1 MNKETMQQLIIKA
14 LQKELGDTYS
24 IFIHEVLKTNLVLEG
39 LSILKQGENVSPSI
53 YLNSFYKDLESGV
66 PLTVVINNIL
76 SIYKQCSFPGY
87 LDVSK
92 ILDFS
97 NVKNNLFVKLINK
110 HLNEKLL
117 ENVPH
122 TYFLDDFA
130 ITVHCKL
137 NQIKEGLF
145 SFAITNDYLKAWN
158 LTAPALISI
167 AKENTISLMGLD
179 IENLSDSLQSMHVQ
193 VPSLPI
199 WVMTNRYMLNGAAT
213 VLNDNVLKKF
223 AATYGNFYIIFSSI
237 HEVLLIPS
245 NDNLNIEMLTNL
257 NQEVNASSLNE
268 EDILGTKAYYY
279 EKGKGIIF

>member
-24 IFIHEVLKTNLVLEG
+24 IFIHEVLKTNLVLDG

>member
-24 IFIHEVLKTNLVLEG
+24 IFIHEVLKTNLVLDG

-53 YLNSFYKDLESGV
+53 YLNSFYKDLESGI

-92 ILDFS
+92 ILDFN
-97 NVKNNLFVKLINK
+97 NVRSNLFVKLINK

-137 NQIKEGLF
+137 NQTKEGLF

-213 VLNDNVLKKF
+213 VLNDNVLKEF
-223 AATYGNFYIIFSSI
+223 AATCGNFYIIFSSI

>member
-1 MNKETMQQLIIKA
+1 MDKGTMQQLIIKA

-24 IFIHEVLKTNLVLEG
+24 IFIHEVLKTNLVLDG

-53 YLNSFYKDLESGV
+53 YLNSFYKDLENGI

-76 SIYKQCSFPGY
+76 NIYKQCSFPGH

-92 ILDFS
+92 ILDFN

-137 NQIKEGLF
+137 NQIKEGLV
-145 SFAITNDYLKAWN
+145 SFTITNDYLKAWN
-158 LTAPALISI
+158 LTVPSLISI

-199 WVMTNRYMLNGAAT
+199 WVMTNHYMLNGAAT
-213 VLNDNVLKKF
+213 VLNDNVLKEF
-223 AATYGNFYIIFSSI
+223 AATCGNFYIIFSSI

-245 NDNLNIEMLTNL
+245 NDNLNIEMFTNL
-257 NQEVNASSLNE
+257 NQEVNASSLSK

>member
-14 LQKELGDTYS
+14 LQKELGDTCS
-24 IFIHEVLKTNLVLEG
+24 IFIHEVLKTNLVLDG
-39 LSILKQGENVSPSI
+39 LCILKQGENVSPSI
-53 YLNSFYKDLESGV
+53 YLNSFYKDLESGI

-76 SIYKQCSFPGY
+76 NIYKQCSFPGH

-92 ILDFS
+92 ILDFN

-137 NQIKEGLF
+137 NQIKEGLV
-145 SFAITNDYLKAWN
+145 SFAITNDYLKTWN
-158 LTAPALISI
+158 LTVPSLISI

-213 VLNDNVLKKF
+213 VLNDNVLKEF
-223 AATYGNFYIIFSSI
+223 AATCGNFYIIFSSI

-245 NDNLNIEMLTNL
+245 NDNLNIEMFTTL
-257 NQEVNASSLNE
+257 NQEVNASSLNK

>member
-24 IFIHEVLKTNLVLEG
+24 IFIHEVLKTNLVLDG

-53 YLNSFYKDLESGV
+53 YLNSFYKDLENGI

-76 SIYKQCSFPGY
+76 NIYKQCSFPGH

-92 ILDFS
+92 ILDFN

-137 NQIKEGLF
+137 NQIKEGLV
-145 SFAITNDYLKAWN
+145 SFAITNDYLKTWN
-158 LTAPALISI
+158 LTVPSLISI

-213 VLNDNVLKKF
+213 VLNDNVLKEF
-223 AATYGNFYIIFSSI
+223 AATCGNFYIIFSSI

-245 NDNLNIEMLTNL
+245 NDNLNIEMFTNL
-257 NQEVNASSLNE
+257 NQEVNASSLSK

>member
-1 MNKETMQQLIIKA
+1 MNKETMHQLIIKA

-24 IFIHEVLKTNLVLEG
+24 IFIHEVLKTNLVLDG

-53 YLNSFYKDLESGV
+53 YLNSFYKDLESGI

-92 ILDFS
+92 ILDFN
-97 NVKNNLFVKLINK
+97 NVRSNLFVKLINK

-122 TYFLDDFA
+122 TYFLDDFV

-137 NQIKEGLF
+137 NQTKEGLF
-145 SFAITNDYLKAWN
+145 SFAITNDYLKTWN
-158 LTAPALISI
+158 LTVPSLISI

-213 VLNDNVLKKF
+213 VLNDNVLKEF
-223 AATYGNFYIIFSSI
+223 AATCGNFYIIFSSI

-257 NQEVNASSLNE
+257 NQEVNTSSLNE

>member
-1 MNKETMQQLIIKA
+1 MQQLIIKA

-24 IFIHEVLKTNLVLEG
+24 IFIHEVLKTNLVLDG

-53 YLNSFYKDLESGV
+53 YLNSFYKDLESGI

-92 ILDFS
+92 ILDFN
-97 NVKNNLFVKLINK
+97 NVRSNLFVKLINK

-122 TYFLDDFA
+122 TYFLDDSA

-137 NQIKEGLF
+137 NQTKEGLF

-213 VLNDNVLKKF
+213 VLNDNVLKEF
-223 AATYGNFYIIFSSI
+223 AATCGNFYIIFSSI

>member
-24 IFIHEVLKTNLVLEG
+24 IFIHEVLKTNLVLDG
-39 LSILKQGENVSPSI
+39 LSILKRGENVSPSI

>member
-24 IFIHEVLKTNLVLEG
+24 IFIHEVLKTNLVLDG

-223 AATYGNFYIIFSSI
+223 AATYGNFYIIFSSV

-257 NQEVNASSLNE
+257 NQEVNASSLSK

>member
-1 MNKETMQQLIIKA
+1 MNKETMQQLIIRA

-24 IFIHEVLKTNLVLEG
+24 IFIHEVLKTNLVLDG

-53 YLNSFYKDLESGV
+53 YLNSFYKDLESGI

-76 SIYKQCSFPGY
+76 NIYKQCSFPGH

-92 ILDFS
+92 ILDFN

-137 NQIKEGLF
+137 NQIKEGLV
-145 SFAITNDYLKAWN
+145 SFAITNDYLKTWN
-158 LTAPALISI
+158 LTVPSLISI

-213 VLNDNVLKKF
+213 VLNDNVLKEF
-223 AATYGNFYIIFSSI
+223 AATCGNFYIIFSSI

-245 NDNLNIEMLTNL
+245 NDNLNIEMFTNL
-257 NQEVNASSLNE
+257 NQEVNASSLNK

>member
-24 IFIHEVLKTNLVLEG
+24 IFIHEVLKTNLVLDG

-53 YLNSFYKDLESGV
+53 YLNSFYKDLENGI

-76 SIYKQCSFPGY
+76 NIYKQCSFPGH

-92 ILDFS
+92 ILDFN

-137 NQIKEGLF
+137 NQIKEGLV
-145 SFAITNDYLKAWN
+145 SFAITNDYLKTWN
-158 LTAPALISI
+158 LTVPSLISI

-213 VLNDNVLKKF
+213 VLNDNVLKEF
-223 AATYGNFYIIFSSI
+223 AATCGNFYIIFSSI

-245 NDNLNIEMLTNL
+245 NDNLNIEMFTNL
-257 NQEVNASSLNE
+257 NQEVNASSLNK

>member
-14 LQKELGDTYS
+14 LQKQLGDTYS
-24 IFIHEVLKTNLVLEG
+24 IFIHEVLKTNLVLDG

-53 YLNSFYKDLESGV
+53 YLNSFYKDLESGI
-66 PLTVVINNIL
+66 PLPIVINNIL
-76 SIYKQCSFPGY
+76 NIYKQCSFPGH

-92 ILDFS
+92 VLDFN

-117 ENVPH
+117 KNVPH
-122 TYFLDDFA
+122 AYFLDDFA

-137 NQIKEGLF
+137 NQIKESLF
-145 SFAITNDYLKAWN
+145 SFAITNDDLKAWN

-179 IENLSDSLQSMHVQ
+179 IENLSDSLQSMHIQ
-193 VPSLPI
+193 VPSSPI
-199 WVMTNRYMLNGAAT
+199 WVMTNHYMLNGAAT
-213 VLNDNVLKKF
+213 VLNDNVLKEF

>member
-24 IFIHEVLKTNLVLEG
+24 IFIHEVLKTNLVLDG

-53 YLNSFYKDLESGV
+53 YLNSFYKDLESGI
-66 PLTVVINNIL
+66 PITVVINNIL
-76 SIYKQCSFPGY
+76 NIYKQCSFPGH

-92 ILDFS
+92 ILDFN

-137 NQIKEGLF
+137 NQIKEGLV
-145 SFAITNDYLKAWN
+145 SFAITNDYLKTWN
-158 LTAPALISI
+158 LTVPSLISI

-213 VLNDNVLKKF
+213 VLNDNVLKEF
-223 AATYGNFYIIFSSI
+223 AATCGNFYIIFSSI

-245 NDNLNIEMLTNL
+245 NDNLNIEMFTNL
-257 NQEVNASSLNE
+257 NQEVNASSLNK

>member
-1 MNKETMQQLIIKA
+1 MQQLIIKA

-24 IFIHEVLKTNLVLEG
+24 IFIHEVLKTNLVLDG

-53 YLNSFYKDLESGV
+53 YLNSFYKDLENGI

-76 SIYKQCSFPGY
+76 NIYKQCSFPGH

-92 ILDFS
+92 ILDFN

-137 NQIKEGLF
+137 NQIKEGLV
-145 SFAITNDYLKAWN
+145 SFTITNDYLKTWN
-158 LTAPALISI
+158 LTVPSLISI

-213 VLNDNVLKKF
+213 VLNDNVLKEF
-223 AATYGNFYIIFSSI
+223 AATCGNFYIIFSSI

-245 NDNLNIEMLTNL
+245 NDNLNIEMFTTL
-257 NQEVNASSLNE
+257 NQEVNASSLNK

>member
-24 IFIHEVLKTNLVLEG
+24 IFIHEVLKTNLVLDG

-53 YLNSFYKDLESGV
+53 YLNSFYKDLESGI

-76 SIYKQCSFPGY
+76 NIYKQCSFPGH

-92 ILDFS
+92 ILDFN

-137 NQIKEGLF
+137 NQIKEGLV
-145 SFAITNDYLKAWN
+145 SFAITNDYLKTWN
-158 LTAPALISI
+158 LTVPSLISI

-213 VLNDNVLKKF
+213 VLNDNVLKEF
-223 AATYGNFYIIFSSI
+223 AATCGNFYIIFSSI

-245 NDNLNIEMLTNL
+245 NDNLNIEMFTNL
-257 NQEVNASSLNE
+257 NQEVNASSLNK

>member
-24 IFIHEVLKTNLVLEG
+24 IFIHEVLKTNLVLDG

-53 YLNSFYKDLESGV
+53 YLNSFYKDLESGI

-223 AATYGNFYIIFSSI
+223 AATYGNFYIIFSSV

>member
-1 MNKETMQQLIIKA
+1 MDKETMQQLIIKA

-24 IFIHEVLKTNLVLEG
+24 IFIHEVLKTNLVLDG

-53 YLNSFYKDLESGV
+53 YLNSFYKDLESGI

-76 SIYKQCSFPGY
+76 NIYKQCSFPGH

-92 ILDFS
+92 ILDFN

-137 NQIKEGLF
+137 NQIKEGLI
-145 SFAITNDYLKAWN
+145 SFAITNDYLKTWN
-158 LTAPALISI
+158 LTVPSLISI

-213 VLNDNVLKKF
+213 VLNDNVLKEF
-223 AATYGNFYIIFSSI
+223 AATCGNFYIIFSSI

-245 NDNLNIEMLTNL
+245 NDNLNIEMFTNL
-257 NQEVNASSLNE
+257 NQEVNASSLNK

>member
-24 IFIHEVLKTNLVLEG
+24 IFIHEVLKTNLVLDG

-53 YLNSFYKDLESGV
+53 YLNSFYKDLENGI

-76 SIYKQCSFPGY
+76 NIYKQCSFPGH

-92 ILDFS
+92 ILDFN

-137 NQIKEGLF
+137 NQIKEGLI
-145 SFAITNDYLKAWN
+145 SFAITNDYLKTWN
-158 LTAPALISI
+158 LTVPSLISI

-213 VLNDNVLKKF
+213 VLNDNVLKEF
-223 AATYGNFYIIFSSI
+223 AATCGNFYIIFSSI

-245 NDNLNIEMLTNL
+245 NDNLNIEMFTNL
-257 NQEVNASSLNE
+257 NQEVNASSLNK

>member
-24 IFIHEVLKTNLVLEG
+24 IFIHEVLKTNLVLDG

-53 YLNSFYKDLESGV
+53 YLNSFYKDLESGI

-76 SIYKQCSFPGY
+76 NIYKQCSFPGH

-92 ILDFS
+92 ILDFN

-137 NQIKEGLF
+137 NQIKEGLV

-158 LTAPALISI
+158 LTASSLISI

-213 VLNDNVLKKF
+213 VLNDNVLKEF
-223 AATYGNFYIIFSSI
+223 AATCGNFYIIFSSI

-245 NDNLNIEMLTNL
+245 NDNLNIEMFTNL
-257 NQEVNASSLNE
+257 NQEVNASSLNK

>member
-1 MNKETMQQLIIKA
+1 MQQLIIKA

-24 IFIHEVLKTNLVLEG
+24 IFIHEVLKTNLVLDG

-213 VLNDNVLKKF
+213 VLNDNVLKNF

>member
-24 IFIHEVLKTNLVLEG
+24 IFIHEVLKTNLVLDG

-53 YLNSFYKDLESGV
+53 YLNSFYKDLESGI

-76 SIYKQCSFPGY
+76 NIYKQCSFPGH

-92 ILDFS
+92 ILDFN

-137 NQIKEGLF
+137 NQIKEGLV
-145 SFAITNDYLKAWN
+145 SFAITNDYLKTWN
-158 LTAPALISI
+158 LTIPSLISI

-213 VLNDNVLKKF
+213 VLNDNVLKEF
-223 AATYGNFYIIFSSI
+223 AATCGNFYIIFSSI

-245 NDNLNIEMLTNL
+245 NDNLNIEMFTNL
-257 NQEVNASSLNE
+257 NQEVNASSLNK

>member
-1 MNKETMQQLIIKA
+1 MDKETMQQLIIKA

-24 IFIHEVLKTNLVLEG
+24 IFIHEVLKTNLVLDG

-53 YLNSFYKDLESGV
+53 YLNSFYKDLESGI

-76 SIYKQCSFPGY
+76 NIYKQCSFPGH

-92 ILDFS
+92 ILDFN

-137 NQIKEGLF
+137 NQIKEGLV
-145 SFAITNDYLKAWN
+145 SFAITNDYLKTWN
-158 LTAPALISI
+158 LTVPSLISI

-213 VLNDNVLKKF
+213 VLNDNVLKEF
-223 AATYGNFYIIFSSI
+223 AATCGNFYIIFSSI

-245 NDNLNIEMLTNL
+245 NDNLNIEMFTNL
-257 NQEVNASSLNE
+257 NQEVNASSLNK